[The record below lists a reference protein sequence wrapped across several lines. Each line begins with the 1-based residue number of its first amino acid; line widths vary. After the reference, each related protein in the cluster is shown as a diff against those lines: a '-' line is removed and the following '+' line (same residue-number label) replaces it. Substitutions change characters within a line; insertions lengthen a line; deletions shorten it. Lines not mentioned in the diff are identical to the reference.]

1 MTATAAPTQFWVPTP
16 PGWVEIAAFDTD
28 ARAEAHWRD
37 MIEPARP
44 HLGDGPTDHLY
55 VGLREARAAVVGS
68 GVTSAGVV
76 VTEVDD
82 EPAVWTFSTTIE
94 HVASGEVNPVAL
106 VERAVGTAGTVERV
120 EDITLVDGRT
130 AVQAFLT
137 LTPQTRLGRGHG
149 AAAPRPT
156 TPGKPPVERLGSCVV
171 AVALPGRPHDLVLTT
186 GSSPDPEHRPLLAHV
201 VSAIAAGVHV
211 GTEPPEGVAKAS
223 GVLPVDGSAGA

>member
-1 MTATAAPTQFWVPTP
+1 MTTATTAPKQFWVPTP

-37 MIEPARP
+37 MIEPARE

-55 VGLREARAAVVGS
+55 VGLREARAVAGT

-82 EPAVWTFSTTIE
+82 KPAVWTFSTTVE
-94 HVASGEVNPVAL
+94 HVPSGEVNPVVL

-137 LTPQTRLGRGHG
+137 LTPQTRLGRAHRS
-149 AAAPRPT
+149 AAPRPAT
-156 TPGKPPVERLGSCVV
+156 GTPPVERLGCCVV
-171 AVALPGRPHDLVLTT
+171 AVALPDRPHDLVLVT
-186 GSSPDPEHRPLLAHV
+186 GSSPDTEHRPLLAHV
-201 VSAIAAGVHV
+201 VSAIAAGVHL
-211 GTEPPEGVAKAS
+211 GSEPPEGVARAS
-223 GVLPVDGSAGA
+223 GVLPVNGPARA

>member
-1 MTATAAPTQFWVPTP
+1 MDTTAAQKQFWVPTP

-37 MIEPARP
+37 MIEPARE

-55 VGLREARAAVVGS
+55 LGLREARAAVARS

-82 EPAVWTFSTTIE
+82 KPAVWTFSTTIE
-94 HVASGEVNPVAL
+94 KVASGEVNPVAL

-137 LTPQTRLGRGHG
+137 LSPETRLGRAHG
-149 AAAPRPT
+149 SATAPAGGT
-156 TPGKPPVERLGSCVV
+156 GTPPVERLGSCVV
-171 AVALPGRPHDLVLTT
+171 AVALPGRPHDLVLVT

-211 GTEPPEGVAKAS
+211 GTEPPEGVARAS
-223 GVLPVDGSAGA
+223 GVLPVNEPAGT

>member
-1 MTATAAPTQFWVPTP
+1 MTVATAPKQFWVPTP

-37 MIEPARP
+37 MIEPARE

-55 VGLREARAAVVGS
+55 VGLREARAAVAGT

-76 VTEVDD
+76 LTEVDD
-82 EPAVWTFSTTIE
+82 KPAVWTFSTTME
-94 HVASGEVNPVAL
+94 HVPSGEVNPVAL

-137 LTPQTRLGRGHG
+137 LTPQTRLGRAHG
-149 AAAPRPT
+149 SAAPRPAT
-156 TPGKPPVERLGSCVV
+156 GTPPVERLGCCVV
-171 AVALPGRPHDLVLTT
+171 AVALPGRPHDLVLVT
-186 GSSPDPEHRPLLAHV
+186 GSSPDTEHRPLLAHV

-223 GVLPVDGSAGA
+223 GVLPVNGPTQS

>member
-1 MTATAAPTQFWVPTP
+1 MTATAPPKQFWVPTP
-16 PGWVEIAAFDTD
+16 PGWVEIAAFDTG

-37 MIEPARP
+37 MIEPARE

-55 VGLREARAAVVGS
+55 LGLREARAAVARS

-82 EPAVWTFSTTIE
+82 EPAVWTFSTRIE
-94 HVASGEVNPVAL
+94 NVSSGEVNPVAL
-106 VERAVGTAGTVERV
+106 VERAIGTAGTVDEV

-137 LTPQTRLGRGHG
+137 LTPQSRLGRRHAPAT
-149 AAAPRPT
+149 AAAVT
-156 TPGKPPVERLGSCVV
+156 GTPPVEQLGSCVV
-171 AVALPGRPHDLVLTT
+171 AVALPGRPHDLVLVT

-211 GTEPPEGVAKAS
+211 GTEPPEGVARAS
-223 GVLPVDGSAGA
+223 GVLPVNGPAGQ